1 MLQYFV
7 LPEETTG
14 LFWECCVQKNAVQT
28 KEVDSVFNR
37 VKLGAFALVLGAACM
52 ISSVAAAQISND
64 RIAIGGVG
72 PGCTPDY
79 VESVYGAPTSQ
90 ESGSNGDQTYL
101 EYNYNNGY
109 IIGFDGA
116 GSQAVAVT
124 CTTDNLATPDG
135 VTVGMEASVLSDKY
149 GTADHI
155 YNFNDK
161 SLYVYDGTDGEQLA
175 FDVQNFFI
183 VSISARVN

>member
-1 MLQYFV
+1 MNV
-7 LPEETTG
+7 LPNGMRAKKTR
-14 LFWECCVQKNAVQT
+14 QDKK
-28 KEVDSVFNR
+28 KEVDSVCNNVRKFLA
-37 VKLGAFALVLGAACM
+37 VCLCSAACLV
-52 ISSVAAAQISND
+52 SSVAFAQISND

-79 VESVYGAPTSQ
+79 VESVYGEPTSQ
-90 ESGSNGDQTYL
+90 ETGSSGAQSYV

-109 IIGFDGA
+109 VIGFDES

-124 CTTDNLATPDG
+124 CTTDNLTTPDG
-135 VTVGMEASVLSDKY
+135 VAVGMEASVLSEKY

-161 SLYVYDGTDGEQLA
+161 SLYVYDGEDGEQLA
-175 FDVQNFFI
+175 FDIQNFFI

>member
-1 MLQYFV
+1 M
-7 LPEETTG
+7 
-14 LFWECCVQKNAVQT
+14 
-28 KEVDSVFNR
+28 FNR
-37 VKLGAFALVLGAACM
+37 VKRRAFVLLLGAACM
-52 ISSVAAAQISND
+52 MSSVASAQISND

-72 PGCTPDY
+72 PGCTPEY
-79 VESVYGAPTSQ
+79 VESVYGPPTSQ
-90 ESGSNGDQTYL
+90 EQGSNGDQTYL

-109 IIGFDGA
+109 IIGFDGS

-135 VTVGMEASVLSDKY
+135 VSVGMEASVLSDKY

-175 FDVQNFFI
+175 FDVQNF
-183 VSISARVN
+183 

>member
-1 MLQYFV
+1 
-7 LPEETTG
+7 
-14 LFWECCVQKNAVQT
+14 
-28 KEVDSVFNR
+28 
-37 VKLGAFALVLGAACM
+37 M
-52 ISSVAAAQISND
+52 ISSVASAQISND
-64 RIAIGGVG
+64 RIAIGGVPG
-72 PGCTPDY
+72 PRGCTPDY

-161 SLYVYDGTDGEQLA
+161 SLYVYDAPMENSWPLTCR
-175 FDVQNFFI
+175 
-183 VSISARVN
+183 ISSSSASAPGLIKKMKLRVYGYRARLCVWYNKTKD